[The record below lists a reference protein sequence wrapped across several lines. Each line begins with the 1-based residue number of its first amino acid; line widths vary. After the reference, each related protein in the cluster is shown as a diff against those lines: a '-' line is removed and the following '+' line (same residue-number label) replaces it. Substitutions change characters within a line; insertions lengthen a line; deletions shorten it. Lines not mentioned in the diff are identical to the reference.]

1 MHDEIVTF
9 TIDVDDPLSA
19 PLICDL
25 LWSNGVQGVEE
36 IDDEGASVKLRSSF
50 GVTESETAERLTVLF
65 GDWSPP
71 VHWELSRVDP
81 LVTDTWKEFAD
92 VIDITPTLRIVPAW
106 RIEAAD
112 QQDGTAIVI
121 DPGATFGMGDHPTT
135 RGSLE
140 LVSRILRRGHT
151 LLDVGCGSGI
161 LGISALVLG
170 ARRARGV
177 DINPAS
183 IEVSRA
189 NAIRNGVDERWTVSL
204 EGLDAISEKYDLV
217 VANILAPV
225 LIDLAGDLVRLL
237 DDEGSLVISGV
248 LHDRYEHVLEALA
261 PLSIVDS
268 IDIDG
273 WAALALRR

>member
-1 MHDEIVTF
+1 MYDEIVTF

-19 PLICDL
+19 SLICDL

-36 IDDEGASVKLRSSF
+36 IDEGASVKLRSSF
-50 GVTESETAERLTVLF
+50 GVTESETAERLTDLF
-65 GDWSPP
+65 GGWSPP

-106 RIEAAD
+106 RLESAD

-140 LVSRILRRGHT
+140 LVSRILRSGHT
-151 LLDVGCGSGI
+151 ILDVGCGSGI

-204 EGLDAISEKYDLV
+204 DGLDAISEKYDLI

-225 LIDLAGDLVRLL
+225 LIDLADDLVRLL
-237 DDEGSLVISGV
+237 DDVGSLVISGV
-248 LHDRYEHVLEALA
+248 LDDRYDHVLEALA

-273 WAALALRR
+273 WAALTLRR